1 MFRFFTIKKWYLWS
15 WVGSLIILS
24 SLWVQVKIDVK
35 INEWF
40 GEFYD
45 MIQKA
50 LGAPNAITI
59 DEYWASLF
67 SFITLAAMY
76 VGVAVIVSYFTSHYL
91 FRWRTA
97 MVEYYHSVYEKARKI
112 EGASQRV
119 QEDTI
124 KFSRIMESLGTSL
137 IEAIMILVEFMPIL
151 FGLSIG
157 IPIFFFGDWDYG
169 LIVGALIW
177 SVGGTIFLIVLG
189 LILRLVGVEY
199 DLQKKEAA
207 YRKILVIA
215 EDDGTIRPKTI
226 EEYWSSLL
234 SFIILAA
241 LYVGVAVLISFFT
254 SHYLFRW
261 RTAMVEWYHSV
272 YDRARKIE
280 GASQRVQEDT
290 IKFSRIMES
299 LGTSFIEAI
308 MILVE
313 FMPILFGLSIG
324 IPIFFFGDWDYG
336 LIVGALIWSVGGT
349 IFLILLGLI
358 LRLVG
363 VEYDLQKKEAA
374 YRKILVIAEDDGTV
388 RPKTIEELF
397 DGVRSIHFLSYIRYL
412 YFNIG
417 RIAYLQANVL
427 SAYVFLAPAIV
438 AGAVTLGVMQQIIRA
453 FGRVEGSMQYI
464 LKAWPTII
472 ELASVYKRLREFESK
487 INQEELI
494 DEKV

>member
-1 MFRFFTIKKWYLWS
+1 MFRFFKLRKWIMWS
-15 WVGSLIILS
+15 WLGSIIILS
-24 SLWVQVKIDVK
+24 SLWLQVKIDVK

-40 GEFYD
+40 GQFYD

-50 LGAPNAITI
+50 LGEPNAI
-59 DEYWASLF
+59 
-67 SFITLAAMY
+67 
-76 VGVAVIVSYFTSHYL
+76 
-91 FRWRTA
+91 
-97 MVEYYHSVYEKARKI
+97 
-112 EGASQRV
+112 
-119 QEDTI
+119 
-124 KFSRIMESLGTSL
+124 
-137 IEAIMILVEFMPIL
+137 
-151 FGLSIG
+151 
-157 IPIFFFGDWDYG
+157 
-169 LIVGALIW
+169 
-177 SVGGTIFLIVLG
+177 
-189 LILRLVGVEY
+189 
-199 DLQKKEAA
+199 
-207 YRKILVIA
+207 
-215 EDDGTIRPKTI
+215 TI

-234 SFIILAA
+234 TFILLAA
-241 LYVGVAVLISFFT
+241 IYVGVAVIVSFFT

-261 RTAMVEWYHSV
+261 RTSMVEWYHSV

-299 LGTSFIEAI
+299 LGTSLIEAL
-308 MILVE
+308 MILIE
-313 FMPILFGLSIG
+313 FTPILFGLSVS

-336 LIVGALIWSVGGT
+336 LIVGALIWSIGGT

-374 YRKILVIAEDDGTV
+374 YRKILVVAEDDGTV
-388 RPKTIEELF
+388 RPKSIEELF
-397 DGVRSIHFLSYIRYL
+397 NGVREIHFLSYIRYL

-487 INQEELI
+487 INQDDII
-494 DEKV
+494 DEKA

>member
-1 MFRFFTIKKWYLWS
+1 MFRFFKLKKWFMWS
-15 WVGSLIILS
+15 WLGSIIILS
-24 SLWVQVKIDVK
+24 SLWIQVKIDVK

-40 GEFYD
+40 GQFYD

-50 LGAPNAITI
+50 LGEPNAITI
-59 DEYWASLF
+59 EEYWSSLL
-67 SFITLAAMY
+67 SFIMLAAIY
-76 VGVAVIVSYFTSHYL
+76 VGVAVLVSFFTAHYL

-97 MVEYYHSVYEKARKI
+97 MVEWYHSVYDRARKI

-137 IEAIMILVEFMPIL
+137 IEALMILVEFMPIL

-207 YRKILVIA
+207 YRKILVVA
-215 EDDGTIRPKTI
+215 EDDGTIRPK
-226 EEYWSSLL
+226 S
-234 SFIILAA
+234 
-241 LYVGVAVLISFFT
+241 
-254 SHYLFRW
+254 
-261 RTAMVEWYHSV
+261 
-272 YDRARKIE
+272 
-280 GASQRVQEDT
+280 
-290 IKFSRIMES
+290 
-299 LGTSFIEAI
+299 
-308 MILVE
+308 
-313 FMPILFGLSIG
+313 
-324 IPIFFFGDWDYG
+324 
-336 LIVGALIWSVGGT
+336 
-349 IFLILLGLI
+349 
-358 LRLVG
+358 
-363 VEYDLQKKEAA
+363 
-374 YRKILVIAEDDGTV
+374 
-388 RPKTIEELF
+388 IEELF
-397 DGVRSIHFLSYIRYL
+397 NDVREIHFLSYIRYL
-412 YFNIG
+412 YFNVG

-487 INQEELI
+487 INEDKFI
-494 DEKV
+494 DEKI